1 MSNHRDSGSILDG
14 KYEILERL
22 ATGGMGEVYRA
33 RHIHLQEQRVIK
45 ILRADRATDPQA
57 LQRFAQEARIA
68 TQIKHPNVAILYDFS
83 RLEDGSFYMVWEH
96 IEGEDVGSFLR
107 NRGPFP
113 IPLAV
118 ELAIQALRGLDAI
131 HAAGVIHRDLSPDN
145 LMITRDRRER
155 PHLKVIDL
163 GLAKN
168 LQTPGNLEITQAGMF
183 MGKLMYCSPEQAG
196 AIKDEPL
203 DHRSDLYSFAAVLYE
218 MITGRTPFDSE
229 NPHGYV
235 LKRLTETPI
244 PMTGRNSAVA
254 VPPVLDQVVLKG
266 LARDRDQRWPDALS
280 FLQGLVRVADQL
292 RGAATQEVPVVRS
305 GATPKAPPAPPPSS
319 SPRPGS
325 RSGASELSR
334 EERSEL
340 LAQIERAARRVN
352 EGARL
357 QEQAQQA
364 LAAGRL
370 ADAAGHVAELET
382 LNPRHA
388 GLPELKASLAAAG
401 GGQRAAAAS
410 SPAAAPARAAT
421 PPAGRAVAP
430 APAPVRPTPAPVPA
444 PTPAAAP
451 PRAASPAPAAPP
463 APAPRPAGPD
473 PRVEEEARR
482 ARIAEA
488 EKLLDKY
495 IRERKQSLAR
505 FALETLL
512 ELVPNHP
519 RRSDYEA
526 WVDLLGE
533 EVEQLKR
540 AGTALDA
547 GRQALARGDLE
558 AAKQRAE
565 EVDRLDPSH
574 QLADAFRREIEEAES
589 RTRVAAEVD
598 RRRDRLESLI
608 ETKRLQEAEKE
619 LERLASSGL
628 ARVSVENYRL
638 RISDIAALAERESRS
653 QEFERRYRERIQ
665 AHDYLAAREVVH
677 DFEQAIPDSQR
688 PQLLHS
694 EIARLEEVYRRQV
707 GIEQGVRQLE
717 VFLDQRK
724 SAEAEMALRILVQ
737 MAPDH
742 PQRHQF
748 EQRLRALKL
757 GAR

>member
-1 MSNHRDSGSILDG
+1 
-14 KYEILERL
+14 
-22 ATGGMGEVYRA
+22 
-33 RHIHLQEQRVIK
+33 
-45 ILRADRATDPQA
+45 
-57 LQRFAQEARIA
+57 
-68 TQIKHPNVAILYDFS
+68 
-83 RLEDGSFYMVWEH
+83 
-96 IEGEDVGSFLR
+96 
-107 NRGPFP
+107 
-113 IPLAV
+113 
-118 ELAIQALRGLDAI
+118 
-131 HAAGVIHRDLSPDN
+131 
-145 LMITRDRRER
+145 MITRDRRDR
-155 PHLKVIDL
+155 PQIKVIDL

-168 LQTPGNLEITQAGMF
+168 LQAPGNIEITQAGMF

-235 LKRLTETPI
+235 LKRLTEAPL
-244 PMTGRNSAVA
+244 PMTGRNPEVS
-254 VPPVLDQVVLKG
+254 VPQVLDQVVIKG

-280 FLQGLVRVADQL
+280 FLQGLVRVADML
-292 RGAATQEVPVVRS
+292 RGASTQEVPVVRS
-305 GATPKAPPAPPPSS
+305 GATSVAVPPPASRTS

-357 QEQAQQA
+357 QELAQQA
-364 LAAGRL
+364 IAAGRA
-370 ADAAGHVAELET
+370 ADAAGHVAELEA

-388 GLPELKASLAAAG
+388 GLPELKAQLS
-401 GGQRAAAAS
+401 
-410 SPAAAPARAAT
+410 
-421 PPAGRAVAP
+421 AP
-430 APAPVRPTPAPVPA
+430 APAPAVARPVAPARPAPAPAVRPAPAPARPLA
-444 PTPAAAP
+444 PAAAP
-451 PRAASPAPAAPP
+451 PAPPAPPAPKPAAPP
-463 APAPRPAGPD
+463 PAPPRLTGPD

-482 ARIAEA
+482 ARVAEA
-488 EKLLDKY
+488 EMLLDKY

-512 ELVPNHP
+512 EIVPNHP
-519 RRSDYEA
+519 RRSDYAA

-533 EVEQLKR
+533 EVEQVKR
-540 AGTALDA
+540 AGVALEE
-547 GRQALARGDLE
+547 GRQALLRGDVAL
-558 AAKQRAE
+558 ARQKAE

-574 QLADAFRREIEEAES
+574 QLVDAFRREIEEAES

-638 RISDIAALAERESRS
+638 RISDIAAIAERESRS
-653 QEFERRYRERIQ
+653 QDFERKYRERIQ

-694 EIARLEEVYRRQV
+694 EIARLEEVYRRQI

-724 SAEAEMALRILVQ
+724 TAEAEMALRILVQ
-737 MAPDH
+737 MAPEH
-742 PQRHQF
+742 PQRHHF
-748 EQRLRALKL
+748 EQRVRALKL